1 MTTMEG
7 ALVEPAAVGM
17 HAAVLGGAQ
26 PGKSIVILG
35 GGTIG
40 LMVLQACIS
49 LGATDITVVDVIEKR
64 LELAKKLGAARV
76 INGKEEDTVAVLDR
90 KKCTE
95 IMAWISYLRRRELY
109 LRHSRQY
116 RS

>member
-1 MTTMEG
+1 MEG

-64 LELAKKLGAARV
+64 LELDKKIRCCKS
-76 INGKEEDTVAVLDR
+76 NQR
-90 KKCTE
+90 K
-95 IMAWISYLRRRELY
+95 RRRY
-109 LRHSRQY
+109 GCGS
-116 RS
+116 